1 VSFRATTF
9 VCGDCRHAPWKRVD
23 STTDVLQLSN
33 TSPFAA
39 RIFGLPDQ
47 EGVDT
52 MYVVVKATFRLVSG
66 GVVIEEDEPKPV
78 VLADE
83 YWGEPG
89 ESSLKYASEVHL
101 LKQGTDVM
109 VVGQACAPGDKP
121 VTHVDVS
128 VGIADRMKH
137 ARVQGDRYWT
147 EGLGGMRPS
156 KPKPFVRMPVVYERA
171 YGGRH
176 VLDVEK
182 GTLVEEPR
190 NPVGCG
196 FLGKRSG
203 KQLLGHP
210 VPSVEDLQRPIGLLG
225 ERSVPVGF
233 GAIAP
238 WWEPRRSRVGT
249 YDEAWKETQ
258 APYLPRDFDARF
270 FNVATE
276 ELVVPRGLV
285 GGEAVAVL
293 GFHPQGMLRFDL
305 PRCELAITATVA
317 GQRVGLLAKI
327 ETVVLEPTDQRFAM
341 SWRAALPVDKKM
353 LQVETIEVALQKIE
367 GLMGARMSA

>member
-1 VSFRATTF
+1 MLVHGGRSHTD
-9 VCGDCRHAPWKRVD
+9 GKSVD
-23 STTDVLQLSN
+23 SRADVLQLSN

-52 MYVVVKATFRLVSG
+52 LYVVVKGTFRLTAG
-66 GVVIEEDEPKPV
+66 GVEIDDDEPRPV

-89 ESSLKYASEVHL
+89 ESSVKHASEVHL
-101 LKQGTDVM
+101 RKQGTDVV
-109 VVGQACAPGDKP
+109 VVGQACAPGERP
-121 VTHVDVS
+121 VPHVDVS

-147 EGLGGMRPS
+147 EGLGGVRPS

-176 VLDVEK
+176 VVDAAK
-182 GTLVEEPR
+182 GTIVEEPR

-210 VPSVEDLQRPIGLLG
+210 VPNVEDLQRPIGMLG

-238 WWEPRRSRVGT
+238 WWEPRRSHVGT
-249 YDEAWKETQ
+249 YDAAWKETQ

-270 FNVATE
+270 FNVAPE
-276 ELVVPRGLV
+276 ELVVPGGLV
-285 GGEAVAVL
+285 GGEPVAVL
-293 GFHPQGMLRFDL
+293 GFHPRGMLRFDL
-305 PRCELAITATVA
+305 PRCELGVTARVA
-317 GQRVGLLAKI
+317 GQHSVLTPRI
-327 ETVVLEPTDQRFAM
+327 ESVVLEPTDGRFTV
-341 SWRAALPVDKKM
+341 SWRAGLPVDKRL
-353 LQVETIEVALQKIE
+353 LQVQGVHVALQKIE
-367 GLMGARMSA
+367 GLVGERRSA

>member
-1 VSFRATTF
+1 MVHTHVDR
-9 VCGDCRHAPWKRVD
+9 RHGHANRVD
-23 STTDVLQLSN
+23 CEAHVLQLSN
-33 TSPFAA
+33 KSPFEAS
-39 RIFGLPDQ
+39 IFPLADQ

-52 MYVVVKATFRLVSG
+52 LFVVVKATFRLTAG
-66 GVVIEEDEPKPV
+66 GVEISEEQQPV

-89 ESSLKYASEVHL
+89 ESSVKHASEVHL
-101 LKQGTDVM
+101 LKQGTDVV
-109 VVGQACAPGDKP
+109 VVGQACAPGDRP
-121 VTHVDVS
+121 VPYVDVS

-156 KPKPFVRMPVVYERA
+156 KPKPFVVDP
-171 YGGRH
+171 G
-176 VLDVEK
+176 K

-196 FLGKRSG
+196 FLGKQSA

-210 VPSVEDLQRPIGLLG
+210 VPNVEDLQRPIGLLG

-233 GAIAP
+233 GPIAP
-238 WWEPRRSRVGT
+238 WWEPRRSRAGT
-249 YDEAWKETQ
+249 YDEAWQATQ

-270 FNVATE
+270 FNVAPE

-285 GGEAVAVL
+285 GGEPVAVL

-305 PRCELAITATVA
+305 PRCELAIAA
-317 GQRVGLLAKI
+317 RVGGRRTALTARI
-327 ETVVLEPTDQRFAM
+327 ETVVLEPTDEQLTV
-341 SWRAALPVDKKM
+341 SWRAAFPADKRILKVESVD
-353 LQVETIEVALQKIE
+353 VALQKIE
-367 GLMGARMSA
+367 GVVGERRSA